1 MTGASIVNTLNDRAR
16 KCVKTSQKGRQMDA
30 KQSCD
35 SADDKDIIRSLIRS
49 IHVIQA
55 INVHGSL
62 GITEIAKCAGI
73 PFPTAY
79 RIVNTLLREGLI
91 EREPSRKHYR
101 PTALIQTLASG
112 FQNHDR
118 LVSIARP
125 AMMAFTDQHHWPL
138 TLVTR
143 VGNKMVVRY
152 STNDRTTLTFNNY
165 YPGWQVPLLSS
176 ASGQVYL
183 AFAQDRIRGNL
194 LGQFQSVSGHD
205 AFTLQDFQDG
215 AAIRKIQE
223 NGFAAVSK
231 TYYSANPGKTSSL
244 AVPLF
249 QGDELVGSLAMVFFT
264 SAMPLSKAIAD
275 FFGPLGDVAAQ
286 INQSLQ
292 DQPDPDDMAAI

>member
-1 MTGASIVNTLNDRAR
+1 
-16 KCVKTSQKGRQMDA
+16 MDDD
-30 KQSCD
+30 K
-35 SADDKDIIRSLIRS
+35 SAGETDDKDIIRSLIRS

-62 GITEIAKCAGI
+62 GLTEIAKSVGI

-91 EREPSRKHYR
+91 EREPSRKQYR

-125 AMMAFTDQHHWPL
+125 ATIAFTDRYHWPL

-165 YPGWQVPLLSS
+165 YPGWQVPLLAS
-176 ASGQVYL
+176 ASGQAYL
-183 AFAQDRIRGNL
+183 AFAPDLIRDNL
-194 LGQFQSVSGHD
+194 LRQSQSVSGHD
-205 AFTLQDFQDG
+205 AFTLERFQNG
-215 AAIRKIQE
+215 SAIREIRE
-223 NGFAAVSK
+223 NGYAAVSR

-244 AVPLF
+244 AVPIF
-249 QGDELVGSLAMVFFT
+249 EGDELVGSLAMVFFAT
-264 SAMPLSKAIAD
+264 AMPVSQAIAEYLQ
-275 FFGPLGDVAAQ
+275 PLSDVSARIRQ
-286 INQSLQ
+286 NLE
-292 DQPDPDDMAAI
+292 DHPEPDDMGAI

>member
-1 MTGASIVNTLNDRAR
+1 MDVNE
-16 KCVKTSQKGRQMDA
+16 SQV
-30 KQSCD
+30 D
-35 SADDKDIIRSLIRS
+35 SDDKDIIRSLIRS

-62 GITEIAKCAGI
+62 GLTEIAKSAGI

-91 EREPSRKHYR
+91 EREPSRKQYR
-101 PTALIQTLASG
+101 PTALIQTLACG

-118 LVSIARP
+118 LVSVARP
-125 AMMAFTDQHHWPL
+125 ATIAFTDRYHWPL

-165 YPGWQVPLLSS
+165 YPGWQVPLVAS

-183 AFAQDRIRGNL
+183 AFAEDRVRENL
-194 LGQFQSVSGHD
+194 LGQSQSVSGHD
-205 AFTLQDFQDG
+205 AFMLQKFQNG
-215 AAIRKIQE
+215 SAGREIRE
-223 NGFAAVSK
+223 NGYAAVSK

-244 AVPLF
+244 AVPIF
-249 QGDELVGSLAMVFFT
+249 EGEELVGSLAMVFFA
-264 SAMPLSKAIAD
+264 SAMTLPNAIAE
-275 FFGPLGDVAAQ
+275 FLGPLREVAAQ
-286 INQSLQ
+286 IKQGLH
-292 DQPDPDDMAAI
+292 DQPDMADLAMGPIV